1 MRSRQLYLSRAI
13 RAADWFVNHI
23 TRQAPPVSDANRGRV
38 LYNYHMPSKT
48 ACPGIETR
56 ATMDATLT
64 MLPSIVPRKI
74 AMAIAMRT
82 YHLRE

>member
-38 LYNYHMPSKT
+38 CVGPGGINSCEPT
-48 ACPGIETR
+48 APVEN
-56 ATMDATLT
+56 ATWG
-64 MLPSIVPRKI
+64 
-74 AMAIAMRT
+74 AIKSQ
-82 YHLRE
+82 YPN